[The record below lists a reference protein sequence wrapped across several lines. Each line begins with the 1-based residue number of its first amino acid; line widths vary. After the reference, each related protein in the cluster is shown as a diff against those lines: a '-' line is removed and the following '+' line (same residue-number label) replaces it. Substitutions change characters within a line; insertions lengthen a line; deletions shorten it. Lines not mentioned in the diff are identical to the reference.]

1 MRTTKIIFVCDI
13 CNQEVKEVKSI
24 NMPIKESD
32 CEGRLYLDVIGSV
45 DMCKDCEEK
54 YINTVF
60 KHFGILRD
68 TLGKLTFEPTKQNS

>member
-1 MRTTKIIFVCDI
+1 MRTTKLIFICDI

-32 CEGRLYLDVIGSV
+32 CEGRMYHDVIGSV
-45 DMCKDCEEK
+45 DMCNDCEEK

-60 KHFGILRD
+60 KYFGILRD
-68 TLGKLTFEPTKQNS
+68 TLGNLTFEPTKQNS